1 MRKFLYTF
9 SFTLMLAGLL
19 YTSISASEFQEELT
33 LKDRLFFGGN
43 FGLQLGTVT
52 NVEVSPIIG
61 YKVTPRFSGGI
72 GIRYEYYKD
81 SRNIPGYI
89 PFETNILGG
98 SLFSRYILIQNIEEV
113 IGLGLNASILVQ
125 AEYEVLS
132 LEKQYFEVP
141 STLDEGRFPLHS
153 ILLGGGL
160 YQPVGRRSGLVLMV
174 LWNLTQT
181 ASSPYSNPIIRL
193 GFNF

>member
-1 MRKFLYTF
+1 MRNISITLTL
-9 SFTLMLAGLL
+9 SLIMVGMFT
-19 YTSISASEFQEELT
+19 TSIRASGFQEELT
-33 LKDRLFFGGN
+33 LRDRLFFGGN

-52 NVEVSPIIG
+52 NIEVSPIIG
-61 YKVTPRFSGGI
+61 YKITPRLSGGL
-72 GIRYEYYKD
+72 GIRYEFYKD

-98 SLFSRYILIQNIEEV
+98 NLFSRYILIQNIEEV

-125 AEYEVLS
+125 AEYELLS
-132 LEKQYFEVP
+132 LERQYFEVP

-153 ILLGGGL
+153 VLLGGGL

-174 LWNLTQT
+174 LWNLNQT

>member
-1 MRKFLYTF
+1 MRNY
-9 SFTLMLAGLL
+9 SFTLTLSLILL
-19 YTSISASEFQEELT
+19 GMFTTSIIASEFQDELT

-52 NVEVSPIIG
+52 NIEVSPIIG
-61 YKVTPRFSGGI
+61 YKVTPRLSGGI

-125 AEYEVLS
+125 AEYELLS

-141 STLDEGRFPLHS
+141 STLDDGRFPLHS
-153 ILLGGGL
+153 VLFGGGL

-174 LWNLTQT
+174 LWNLNQT

>member
-1 MRKFLYTF
+1 M
-9 SFTLMLAGLL
+9 FT
-19 YTSISASEFQEELT
+19 TSLHASEFQEELT

-52 NVEVSPIIG
+52 NIEVSPIIG
-61 YKVTPRFSGGI
+61 YKVTPRFSSGI

-98 SLFSRYILIQNIEEV
+98 SLFSRYILIQSIEEV

-125 AEYEVLS
+125 AEYEILS

-141 STLDEGRFPLHS
+141 STLEDGRFPLQS
-153 ILLGGGL
+153 VLIGGGL

-174 LWNLTQT
+174 LWNLNQT